1 MPNLAVQL
9 LRPFA
14 SLQMETHEIVKM
26 ELKKD
31 TDAATGD
38 HREIIKPD
46 QIGGE
51 VVVETSENIGQP
63 VEQEQRNQVVANHHH
78 QLRNLT
84 RHPPAPL
91 PQPPKTG
98 QVHGTPEPPPP
109 THHVHPLE
117 HAPGSRPT
125 QIQLWS
131 TKDDEGDRV
140 GIASAA
146 QPITVITTPKTRMI
160 NSSES
165 IR

>member
-1 MPNLAVQL
+1 
-9 LRPFA
+9 
-14 SLQMETHEIVKM
+14 METNAIVKM

-31 TDAATGD
+31 TVATPE
-38 HREIIKPD
+38 HRELIKPD

-84 RHPPAPL
+84 RHPQPPL
-91 PQPPKTG
+91 PQPPKTA
-98 QVHGTPEPPPP
+98 QLHGTPEPPPP
-109 THHVHPLE
+109 PPPIQHVHPLE

-125 QIQLWS
+125 QIQLQWS
-131 TKDDEGDRV
+131 TKDDEGDRM

-160 NSSES
+160 NSSDN